1 MQTQKS
7 TSKREEILGK
17 RREWTE
23 RDIPNRTTLRKVC
36 TDLKERGVSKKT
48 MRAWVECLNEHTP
61 RYDYG
66 VRENSRFK
74 EQWTSEHADPDGFW
88 MLECGFLFQ
97 LNEPNHHTRWSWVPL
112 KTDADEENQVWIEK
126 DDDERENSADWSTHT
141 FLRVRVHLV
150 MPSMSIIARKMP
162 AKRIL
167 KMLSEVSKGY
177 SFIPGIPTEIRWDVW
192 EHLYF

>member
-66 VRENSRFK
+66 VR
-74 EQWTSEHADPDGFW
+74 
-88 MLECGFLFQ
+88 
-97 LNEPNHHTRWSWVPL
+97 EPNHHTRWSWVPL